1 MEQFRAL
8 LQERTAERGALA
20 RLSQVSGISSPVI
33 GRWRDG
39 IGRPSDTNLKK
50 LAPALGVS
58 YEDLMKMCGYLP
70 GKPASPDP
78 QLDPRLAA
86 FLAEIETGWRIMDQQ
101 AREMAER
108 GTRALFRVED
118 VRRSRRVTKHD
129 EGFDRDKTHDE
140 PFDERPAWMRHPAE
154 QPAQFPPVK
163 RVQRTVTPA
172 PITHDALV
180 PAGVAG

>member
-20 RLSQVSGISSPVI
+20 RLSQVSGIRSPVI

-70 GKPASPDP
+70 GEPSSFEP
-78 QLDPRLAA
+78 QLEPRLAA
-86 FLAEIETGWRIMDQQ
+86 FLAEIETGWRTMDQQ

-129 EGFDRDKTHDE
+129 EGFDRDKSHDQ
-140 PFDERPAWMRHPAE
+140 PFDERPAWQRHPAE
-154 QPAQFPPVK
+154 QAAHFPPVK

-172 PITHDALV
+172 PVTREALI

>member
-20 RLSQVSGISSPVI
+20 RLSQISGIRSPVI

-70 GKPASPDP
+70 GEPTLLDP
-78 QLDPRLAA
+78 QLAA
-86 FLAEIETGWRIMDQQ
+86 FLAEIETGWRTMDQQ

-140 PFDERPAWMRHPAE
+140 PFDGRPAWQRHPAE
-154 QPAQFPPVK
+154 QHAQFPPVK

-172 PITHDALV
+172 PVTREALI

>member
-20 RLSQVSGISSPVI
+20 RLSQISGIRSPVI
-33 GRWRDG
+33 GCWRDG

-70 GKPASPDP
+70 GEPTLLDP
-78 QLDPRLAA
+78 QLAA
-86 FLAEIETGWRIMDQQ
+86 FLAEIETGWRTMDQQ

-140 PFDERPAWMRHPAE
+140 PFDGRPAWQRHPAE
-154 QPAQFPPVK
+154 QHAQFPPVK

-172 PITHDALV
+172 PVTREALI